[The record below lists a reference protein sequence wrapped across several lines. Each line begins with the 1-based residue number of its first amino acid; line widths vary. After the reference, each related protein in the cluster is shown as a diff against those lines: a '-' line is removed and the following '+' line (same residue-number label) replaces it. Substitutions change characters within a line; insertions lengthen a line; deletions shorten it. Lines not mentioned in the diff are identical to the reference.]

1 MRSDIWST
9 TGPKR
14 EVRRFVMRFIHTAD
28 WHLGRI
34 FHNVHLTED
43 QAYVLDKFIEVVQDA
58 RPDVVII
65 AGDIYDRA
73 VPPQDA
79 VSLLDDV
86 LSRLVGK
93 VGVPVVLIAGNH
105 DSPERLSFGAR
116 ILANSNLHVFG
127 PLLPECRP
135 VVLEDD
141 FGPVNI
147 YAIPFAE
154 PSVVR
159 ERLGEDDIR
168 DHDSAL
174 RQILHKIRAKQPT
187 DRRSILV
194 AHAAVVGS
202 RTSDSE
208 RPLSIGGSETVEPAI
223 FDGFNYVALG
233 HLHQPQSSGKDHIQ
247 YSGSIMKYSFSE
259 ASHQKSVTIVE
270 MDAIGKC
277 TIERINL
284 SPRRDVRRIEGT
296 MEDIL
301 KKARSDENK
310 DDYIMVTLLDRQPV
324 LNAMGRLR
332 EVYPNTL
339 HIERPMFTSSAVHAR
354 APADHLRLSEVEM
367 FSSFFSQ
374 VTGEE
379 MTETE
384 TQVFVYIIENLR
396 RREREAT

>member
-1 MRSDIWST
+1 M
-9 TGPKR
+9 
-14 EVRRFVMRFIHTAD
+14 RFVHTAD

-34 FHNVHLTED
+34 LHGVHLTED
-43 QAYVLDKFIEVVQDA
+43 QAYVLDELIEIVRDA
-58 RPDVVII
+58 RPDVVIV

-86 LSRLVGK
+86 LSRLVAK

-116 ILANSNLHVFG
+116 LLANSNLHVFG
-127 PLLPECRP
+127 PLLPEYRP
-135 VVLEDD
+135 VVLEDNY
-141 FGPVNI
+141 GPVNI

-154 PSVVR
+154 PPVVR
-159 ERLGEDDIR
+159 EKIGGDDIR

-174 RQILHKIRAKQPT
+174 RQILQHIRARQPT
-187 DRRSILV
+187 DKRSILV
-194 AHAAVVGS
+194 AHAAVVGGK
-202 RTSDSE
+202 TSDSE

-223 FDGFNYVALG
+223 FEGFDYVALG
-233 HLHQPQSSGKDHIQ
+233 HLHQPQSSGEDHIQ
-247 YSGSIMKYSFSE
+247 YSGSILKYSFSE
-259 ASHQKSVTIVE
+259 VSHEKSVTIVE
-270 MDAIGKC
+270 MDATGKC
-277 TIERINL
+277 AIERIAL

-296 MEDIL
+296 LEDIL
-301 KKARSDENK
+301 EKARSDENQ

-339 HIERPMFTSSAVHAR
+339 HIERPLVAPSTVHAQ
-354 APADHLRLSEVEM
+354 APADHLRLSEAEM

-379 MTETE
+379 MTEPE
-384 TQVFVYIIENLR
+384 ARAFADIIDALR

>member
-1 MRSDIWST
+1 MR
-9 TGPKR
+9 
-14 EVRRFVMRFIHTAD
+14 VLHTAD

-34 FHNVHLTED
+34 FHGVHLTED
-43 QAYVLDKFIEVVQDA
+43 QAYVLDELIEIVRDA
-58 RPDVVII
+58 RPDVVIV

-86 LSRLVGK
+86 LSRLVAK
-93 VGVPVVLIAGNH
+93 VGVPVVMIAGNH

-116 ILANSNLHVFG
+116 LLANSNLHVFG
-127 PLLPECRP
+127 PLLPESRP
-135 VVLEDD
+135 VVIEDD
-141 FGPVNI
+141 YGPVNI

-154 PSVVR
+154 PPVVR
-159 ERLGEDDIR
+159 EKIGGVDIR

-174 RQILHKIRAKQPT
+174 RQILKHIRAKQPA

-194 AHAAVVGS
+194 AHAAVVGGKA
-202 RTSDSE
+202 SDSE
-208 RPLSIGGSETVEPAI
+208 RPLSIGGTETVEPAI
-223 FDGFNYVALG
+223 FEGFDYVALG
-233 HLHQPQSSGKDHIQ
+233 HLHRPQSSGEEHIR
-247 YSGSIMKYSFSE
+247 YSGSILKYSFSE
-259 ASHQKSVTIVE
+259 ASHEKSVTIVD
-270 MDAIGKC
+270 MDATGKC
-277 TIERINL
+277 AIERIAL

-296 MEDIL
+296 LEDIL
-301 KKARSDENK
+301 EKARSDK
-310 DDYIMVTLLDRQPV
+310 KRDDYIMVTLLDRQPV

-339 HIERPMFTSSAVHAR
+339 HIERPLVTPSTVDAQ
-354 APADHLRLSEVEM
+354 APADHLRLSEAEM

-379 MTETE
+379 MTESE
-384 TQVFVYIIENLR
+384 SEAFADIIEALR

>member
-1 MRSDIWST
+1 MRVLHI
-9 TGPKR
+9 
-14 EVRRFVMRFIHTAD
+14 AD

-34 FHNVHLTED
+34 FHGVHLTED
-43 QAYVLDKFIEVVQDA
+43 QSYVLDKLIEIVQDA
-58 RPDVVII
+58 RPDVVIV

-86 LSRLVGK
+86 LSRLIAK

-116 ILANSNLHVFG
+116 LLANSNLHVFG
-127 PLLPECRP
+127 PLLPEYRP
-135 VVLEDD
+135 VVLEDNY
-141 FGPVNI
+141 GPVNI

-154 PSVVR
+154 PPVVR
-159 ERLGEDDIR
+159 EKIGGDDIR

-174 RQILHKIRAKQPT
+174 RQILQHIRAKQPT

-194 AHAAVVGS
+194 AHAAVVGGK
-202 RTSDSE
+202 TSDSE

-223 FDGFNYVALG
+223 FEGFDYVALG
-233 HLHQPQSSGKDHIQ
+233 HLHQPQSSGEDHIQ
-247 YSGSIMKYSFSE
+247 YSGSILKYSFSE
-259 ASHQKSVTIVE
+259 VSHEKSVTIVE
-270 MDAIGKC
+270 MDATGRC
-277 TIERINL
+277 AIERIAL

-296 MEDIL
+296 LEDIL
-301 KKARSDENK
+301 EKARSDENQ

-339 HIERPMFTSSAVHAR
+339 HIERPLVAPSTVHAQ
-354 APADHLRLSEVEM
+354 APADHLRLSEAEM

-374 VTGEE
+374 VTGDE
-379 MTETE
+379 MTEPEAEAFAKIVE
-384 TQVFVYIIENLR
+384 TLR

>member
-1 MRSDIWST
+1 M
-9 TGPKR
+9 
-14 EVRRFVMRFIHTAD
+14 RFVHTAD

-34 FHNVHLTED
+34 FHGVHLTED
-43 QAYVLDKFIEVVQDA
+43 QAYVLDKLIEIVQDA
-58 RPDVVII
+58 CPDVVIV
-65 AGDIYDRA
+65 AGDVYDRA

-86 LSRLVGK
+86 LSRLIAR

-116 ILANSNLHVFG
+116 LLANSNLHVFG

-141 FGPVNI
+141 YGPVNI

-154 PSVVR
+154 PPVVR
-159 ERLGEDDIR
+159 EKIGGDDIR
-168 DHDSAL
+168 DQDSAL
-174 RQILHKIRAKQPT
+174 RHILQHIRAKQPA

-194 AHAAVVGS
+194 AHAAVVGGK
-202 RTSDSE
+202 TSDSE

-223 FDGFNYVALG
+223 FEGFDYVALG
-233 HLHQPQSSGKDHIQ
+233 HLHQPQSSGQDHIQ
-247 YSGSIMKYSFSE
+247 YSGSILKYSFSE
-259 ASHQKSVTIVE
+259 VSHEKSVTIVE
-270 MDAIGKC
+270 MDATGKC
-277 TIERINL
+277 AIERIAL

-296 MEDIL
+296 LEDIL
-301 KKARSDENK
+301 EKARSDENQ
-310 DDYIMVTLLDRQPV
+310 DDYIMVTLLDQQPV
-324 LNAMGRLR
+324 LNAIGRLR

-339 HIERPMFTSSAVHAR
+339 HIERPLFAPSTVRAQAR
-354 APADHLRLSEVEM
+354 ADHLRLSEAEM

-379 MTETE
+379 MTEPE
-384 TQVFVYIIENLR
+384 ARAFADIIDALR

>member
-1 MRSDIWST
+1 M
-9 TGPKR
+9 
-14 EVRRFVMRFIHTAD
+14 RFVHTAD

-34 FHNVHLTED
+34 FHGVHLTED
-43 QAYVLDKFIEVVQDA
+43 QSYVLDKLIEIVQDA
-58 RPDVVII
+58 RPDVVIV

-86 LSRLVGK
+86 LSRLIAK

-116 ILANSNLHVFG
+116 LLVNSNLHVFG

-135 VVLEDD
+135 VVIEDD

-154 PSVVR
+154 PPVVR
-159 ERLGEDDIR
+159 EKIGGDDIR

-174 RQILHKIRAKQPT
+174 RQILQHIRAKQPT
-187 DRRSILV
+187 DKRSILV
-194 AHAAVVGS
+194 AHAAVVGGK
-202 RTSDSE
+202 TSDSE
-208 RPLSIGGSETVEPAI
+208 RPLSIGGSETVKPAI
-223 FDGFNYVALG
+223 FEGFDYVALG
-233 HLHQPQSSGKDHIQ
+233 HLHQPQSSGEDHIQ
-247 YSGSIMKYSFSE
+247 YSGSILKYSFSE
-259 ASHQKSVTIVE
+259 VSHEKSVTIVE
-270 MDAIGKC
+270 MDATGKC
-277 TIERINL
+277 AIERIAL

-296 MEDIL
+296 LEDIL
-301 KKARSDENK
+301 EKARSDENQ
-310 DDYIMVTLLDRQPV
+310 DDYIMVTLLDRQPI

-339 HIERPMFTSSAVHAR
+339 HIERPLVVPSTVHTQ
-354 APADHLRLSEVEM
+354 APADHLRLSEAEM

-379 MTETE
+379 MTEPE
-384 TQVFVYIIENLR
+384 ARAFADIIEALR

>member
-1 MRSDIWST
+1 M
-9 TGPKR
+9 
-14 EVRRFVMRFIHTAD
+14 RFVHTAD

-34 FHNVHLTED
+34 LHGVHLTED
-43 QAYVLDKFIEVVQDA
+43 QAYVLDELIEIVRDA
-58 RPDVVII
+58 RPDVVIV

-86 LSRLVGK
+86 LSRLVAK

-116 ILANSNLHVFG
+116 LLANSNLHVFG
-127 PLLPECRP
+127 PLLPEYRP
-135 VVLEDD
+135 VVLEDNY
-141 FGPVNI
+141 GPVNI

-154 PSVVR
+154 PPVVR
-159 ERLGEDDIR
+159 EKIGGNDIR

-174 RQILHKIRAKQPT
+174 RQILQHIRAKQPT

-194 AHAAVVGS
+194 AHAAVVGGK
-202 RTSDSE
+202 TSDSE

-223 FDGFNYVALG
+223 FEGFDYVALG
-233 HLHQPQSSGKDHIQ
+233 HLHQPQSSGEDHIQ
-247 YSGSIMKYSFSE
+247 YSGSILKYSFSE

-270 MDAIGKC
+270 MDATGKC
-277 TIERINL
+277 AIERIAL

-296 MEDIL
+296 LEDIL
-301 KKARSDENK
+301 EKARSDENQ
-310 DDYIMVTLLDRQPV
+310 DDYIMVTLLDRQPI

-339 HIERPMFTSSAVHAR
+339 HIERPLVAPSTVHAQ
-354 APADHLRLSEVEM
+354 APADHLRLSEAEM

-379 MTETE
+379 MTEPE
-384 TQVFVYIIENLR
+384 ARAFADIIEALR